1 MDHWSVGNYA
11 TSTLPETNITP
22 KNGWLEDY
30 FLCEMAYF
38 QWSFQFQGVHLVGKS
53 VDVHYQKRGYRDERR
68 SLYLWLVGSFIR
80 LVLVVLVVAVLLLLL
95 LLQTVWVE
103 TYRMS
108 PGRWQSG
115 ML

>member
-53 VDVHYQKRGYRDERR
+53 VDVHYQKRGFRDERR

-95 LLQTVWVE
+95 QTVWVE

-108 PGRWQSG
+108 PGQWQSG